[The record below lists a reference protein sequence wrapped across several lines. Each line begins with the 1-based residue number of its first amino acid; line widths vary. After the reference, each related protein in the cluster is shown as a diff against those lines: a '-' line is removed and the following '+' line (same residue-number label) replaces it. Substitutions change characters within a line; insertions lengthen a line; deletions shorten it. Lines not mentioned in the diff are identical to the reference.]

1 MPKKKSLW
9 TTVEKTLEIPGWSEP
24 PTSMKSSVKQNP
36 GLYRIM
42 RSAGKWKLQFRKR

>member
-9 TTVEKTLEIPGWSEP
+9 STVEKSLASGVDQP
-24 PTSMKSSVKQNP
+24 PASMKASVKQNP

-42 RSAGKWKLQFRKR
+42 RGAGKWKLQFRKR